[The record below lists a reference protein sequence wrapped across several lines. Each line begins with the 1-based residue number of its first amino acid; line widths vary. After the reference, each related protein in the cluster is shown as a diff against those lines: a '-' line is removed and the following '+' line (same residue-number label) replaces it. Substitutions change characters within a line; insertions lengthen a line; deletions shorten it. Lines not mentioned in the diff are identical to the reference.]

1 MVLRRLAV
9 VVSFVACAAFAAP
22 AAWAQ
27 DHRIEVGANF
37 GYTVSDG
44 VSFQGVRARDGNLYD
59 GIEPK
64 DGGSWG
70 LQLGFHVNEN
80 AEVGFLFDKQSSS
93 LDVVGTTTRAIGDM
107 SLENYHG
114 YFAYNF
120 GETDARFR
128 PYLLLGLGATHYGS
142 VPFTVGSTSGETEG
156 NYQFSST
163 LGAGVKIFP
172 SPRVGVKLGVRWVPT
187 YIKSDSTG
195 WWCDP
200 YWGCYVTSDPQFS
213 NQFQFAGGLSF
224 RF

>member
-9 VVSFVACAAFAAP
+9 MASLVACAAFAAP

-37 GYTVSDG
+37 GYTMSDG
-44 VSFQGVRARDGNLYD
+44 VSFEGVQAGDGNLYN
-59 GIEPK
+59 GIEPSN
-64 DGGSWG
+64 GSSWG
-70 LQLGFHVNEN
+70 LSLGYLVNEN
-80 AEVGFLFDKQSSS
+80 AEVGFLYDHQGST
-93 LDVVGTTTRAIGDM
+93 LDIVGTNTRTIGDM
-107 SLENYHG
+107 KVENYHG

-120 GETDARFR
+120 GEGDAKIR
-128 PYLLLGLGATHYGS
+128 PYLLIGLGATHYGS
-142 VPFTVGSTSGETEG
+142 VPFTIGNTSRETEG

-163 LGAGVKIFP
+163 FGAGVKLYP
-172 SPRVGVKLGVRWVPT
+172 TPRVGVKLGARYTPT

-200 YWGCYVTSDPQFS
+200 YWGCFVTSDAQFS
-213 NQFQFAGGLSF
+213 NQFEFTGGITL

>member
-1 MVLRRLAV
+1 MVLRRLVMMA
-9 VVSFVACAAFAAP
+9 SLVASTAP

-27 DHRIEVGANF
+27 DHRIELGANF
-37 GYTVSDG
+37 GYTLSDG

-70 LQLGFHVNEN
+70 LQLGFHVNDN

-93 LDVVGTTTRAIGDM
+93 LDVVGTNTRTIGDM

-114 YFAYNF
+114 YFAYNV
-120 GETDARFR
+120 GEPDAKIR
-128 PYLLLGLGATHYGS
+128 PYVLFGLGATHYGS
-142 VPFTVGSTSGETEG
+142 VPFTVGSTSSETEG

-163 LGAGVKIFP
+163 LGAGLKIYP

-200 YWGCYVTSDPQFS
+200 YWGCYVTSDAQFS